1 MPGDAMA
8 PETPP
13 KSASPRPSAG
23 APSREAEAAPD
34 FGVPLQ
40 GSQTPEER
48 RRLVRGIIE
57 AAVNRL
63 ADIVD
68 EETAALRGR
77 TPIDLKASND
87 RKSLGLI
94 ELNRVLRLIEST
106 KPEPSTLKVLERLNG
121 KLEANRHFLKLHLEA
136 VREVAAII
144 SRTIR
149 EADSDGTYSPAF
161 RSKGQTP

>member
-1 MPGDAMA
+1 MA
-8 PETPP
+8 SETPS
-13 KSASPRPSAG
+13 KSGSARRFAAGPPREGEP
-23 APSREAEAAPD
+23 APD
-34 FGVPLQ
+34 LGIPLQ
-40 GSQTPEER
+40 GSKTPEER
-48 RRLVRGIIE
+48 RRLLRGVIE

-63 ADIVD
+63 ADIID
-68 EETAALRGR
+68 EETAALRSH

-94 ELNRVLRLIEST
+94 ELNRVLRLMENT
-106 KPEPSTLKVLERLNG
+106 KPEPSTLKVLEMLNG
-121 KLEANRHFLKLHLEA
+121 KLETNGHFLKLHLEA

>member
-1 MPGDAMA
+1 MA
-8 PETPP
+8 PETPS
-13 KSASPRPSAG
+13 KSASARPSG
-23 APSREAEAAPD
+23 ATPSREEEAAPD

-40 GSQTPEER
+40 GPKNPEER

-57 AAVNRL
+57 TAVDRL

-68 EETAALRGR
+68 EETAALRGH
-77 TPIDLKASND
+77 TPIDLKSSND

-121 KLEANRHFLKLHLEA
+121 KLEVNGHFLKLHLEA

-161 RSKGQTP
+161 RSKGPTP

>member
-1 MPGDAMA
+1 MA
-8 PETPP
+8 SETPS
-13 KSASPRPSAG
+13 KSGSARRSAAG
-23 APSREAEAAPD
+23 SIREGEAARD
-34 FGVPLQ
+34 LGIPLQ
-40 GSQTPEER
+40 GSKTPEER
-48 RRLVRGIIE
+48 RRLLRGVIE

-63 ADIVD
+63 ADIVN
-68 EETAALRGR
+68 EETAALRSH

-94 ELNRVLRLIEST
+94 ELNRVLRLMENT
-106 KPEPSTLKVLERLNG
+106 KPEPSTLKVLEMLNG
-121 KLEANRHFLKLHLEA
+121 KLETNGHFLKLHLEA

>member
-1 MPGDAMA
+1 MA
-8 PETPP
+8 PETPS
-13 KSASPRPSAG
+13 KSASARQPAA
-23 APSREAEAAPD
+23 APSREDDAAPD
-34 FGVPLQ
+34 FGVPSQ
-40 GSQTPEER
+40 GPKTPEER
-48 RRLVRGIIE
+48 RRLVRGIVE

-63 ADIVD
+63 EDIVD
-68 EETAALRGR
+68 EETAALRSYK
-77 TPIDLKASND
+77 PVDLKASND

-106 KPEPSTLKVLERLNG
+106 KPEPATLKVLERLNG
-121 KLEANRHFLKLHLEA
+121 KLETNGHFLKLHLDA

>member
-1 MPGDAMA
+1 MA

-13 KSASPRPSAG
+13 KSASARQPAA
-23 APSREAEAAPD
+23 APSRESEAMPD
-34 FGVPLQ
+34 IGRTLQ
-40 GSQTPEER
+40 GSKTPEER
-48 RRLVRGIIE
+48 RRLIRGIVE

-63 ADIVD
+63 AEIVD
-68 EETAALRGR
+68 EETAALRGH

-94 ELNRVLRLIEST
+94 ELNRVLRLIEGT
-106 KPEPSTLKVLERLNG
+106 KPEPSTLKALERLNG
-121 KLEANRHFLKLHLEA
+121 KLETNGHFLKLHLEA

>member
-1 MPGDAMA
+1 MA
-8 PETPP
+8 SETPS
-13 KSASPRPSAG
+13 KSGYARRSAAG
-23 APSREAEAAPD
+23 PIREGEAARD
-34 FGVPLQ
+34 LGIPLQ
-40 GSQTPEER
+40 GSKTPEER
-48 RRLVRGIIE
+48 RRLLRGVIE

-68 EETAALRGR
+68 EETAALRSH

-94 ELNRVLRLIEST
+94 ELNRVLRLMENT
-106 KPEPSTLKVLERLNG
+106 KPEPSTLKVLEMLNG
-121 KLEANRHFLKLHLEA
+121 KLETNGHFLKLHLEA

>member
-1 MPGDAMA
+1 MA
-8 PETPP
+8 PDTPLKP
-13 KSASPRPSAG
+13 TSARQPAATPL
-23 APSREAEAAPD
+23 REDEAAPD

-40 GSQTPEER
+40 GPKTPEER
-48 RRLVRGIIE
+48 RRLVRGIVE
-57 AAVNRL
+57 AAVSRL

-68 EETAALRGR
+68 EETEALRAH

-106 KPEPSTLKVLERLNG
+106 KPEPSTVKALEALNG
-121 KLEANRHFLKLHLEA
+121 KLEANGHFLKLHLEA

>member
-1 MPGDAMA
+1 M
-8 PETPP
+8 
-13 KSASPRPSAG
+13 
-23 APSREAEAAPD
+23 PD
-34 FGVPLQ
+34 FGGPHHN
-40 GSQTPEER
+40 SKTPEER
-48 RRLVRGIIE
+48 RRLLRGIIE

-68 EETAALRGR
+68 EETAALRGH

-94 ELNRVLRLIEST
+94 ELNRVLRLIEGT
-106 KPEPSTLKVLERLNG
+106 KPEPSTLKALEMLNG
-121 KLEANRHFLKLHLEA
+121 KLDTNGHFLKLHLEA

-144 SRTIR
+144 SRTVR

>member
-1 MPGDAMA
+1 MA
-8 PETPP
+8 SETPS
-13 KSASPRPSAG
+13 KSGSARRSAAGPPRES
-23 APSREAEAAPD
+23 EVAPD
-34 FGVPLQ
+34 LGIPLQ
-40 GSQTPEER
+40 GSKTPEER
-48 RRLVRGIIE
+48 RRLLRGVIE

-68 EETAALRGR
+68 EETAALRSH

-94 ELNRVLRLIEST
+94 ELNRVLRLMENT
-106 KPEPSTLKVLERLNG
+106 KPEPSTLKVLEMLNG
-121 KLEANRHFLKLHLEA
+121 KLETNGHFLKLHLEA

>member
-1 MPGDAMA
+1 MVS
-8 PETPP
+8 ETPP
-13 KSASPRPSAG
+13 TSGSGRLPAAS
-23 APSREAEAAPD
+23 SREDESTPD
-34 FGVPLQ
+34 FSIPVLAPKTQ
-40 GSQTPEER
+40 EER
-48 RRLVRGIIE
+48 RYVIAGIIE

-63 ADIVD
+63 ANIVD
-68 EETAALRGR
+68 EETAALRSH

-87 RKSLGLI
+87 LKSLGLI
-94 ELNRVLRLIEST
+94 ELNRVLRLIESA
-106 KPEPSTLKVLERLNG
+106 KPEPSTMKVLKKLNG
-121 KLEANRHFLKLHLEA
+121 KLDANQHFLKLHLEA

>member
-1 MPGDAMA
+1 MA
-8 PETPP
+8 QETPS
-13 KSASPRPSAG
+13 KSASARQPAP
-23 APSREAEAAPD
+23 APSREDDAVPD
-34 FGVPLQ
+34 SGVPPQ
-40 GSQTPEER
+40 GPKTPEER
-48 RRLVRGIIE
+48 RRHVRGIIE

-63 ADIVD
+63 EDIVE
-68 EETAALRGR
+68 EETAALRGH
-77 TPIDLKASND
+77 TPVDLKASND

-106 KPEPSTLKVLERLNG
+106 KPEPSTVKVLERLNG
-121 KLEANRHFLKLHLEA
+121 KLETNGHFLKLHLDA

-144 SRTIR
+144 SRTVR